1 MPNGP
6 PASLGKL
13 AARRAPVASPER
25 RTAAMSPV
33 TSIRQVHALAKQ
45 GTPRT
50 IAVACPHDE
59 DVLVSLDRAAAAGL
73 VRPLLFGRR
82 ARIESL
88 CQKLH
93 LDAFRPEIVEC
104 ADDADAVELA
114 VRKVRSG
121 EAQMLMKGLVST
133 GTFLKAI
140 LNKEFGLK
148 ERALLSHVA
157 IFETSDPARLVL
169 FTDVAMNIAPDLAQK
184 RQILDNAVGLAH
196 RLGIDWP
203 KVAVIAAVETVNPE
217 MPATLDAA
225 ALAKMADRGQ
235 IKGCVVDGPLALDNA
250 LSVEAARHKGIVSPV
265 AGMVDVLLLPDIE
278 AGNVLYKAIGLVGR
292 CPLAAII
299 VGASAPVVLTS
310 RADSD
315 ETKFN
320 SIALAAAI
328 S

>member
-1 MPNGP
+1 
-6 PASLGKL
+6 
-13 AARRAPVASPER
+13 
-25 RTAAMSPV
+25 MSPV

-45 GTPRT
+45 GSPRT
-50 IAVACPHDE
+50 IAVACPHDD
-59 DVLVSLDRAAAAGL
+59 DVLLSLDRAASAGM

-82 ARIESL
+82 AVIESL
-88 CQKLH
+88 CSALH
-93 LDAFRPEIVEC
+93 LDAFRPDIVEC
-104 ADDADAVELA
+104 ADDASAVELA
-114 VRKVRSG
+114 VRAVRGG

-133 GTFLKAI
+133 GTFLKGI
-140 LNKEFGLK
+140 LNKEFGL
-148 ERALLSHVA
+148 RDRPLLSHVA
-157 IFETSDPARLVL
+157 MFEAADPERLVI

-184 RQILDNAVGLAH
+184 VQILENAVGLAR
-196 RLGIDWP
+196 RLGIERP
-203 KVAVIAAVETVNPE
+203 KVAVIAAVETVNAE

-235 IKGCVVDGPLALDNA
+235 IKGCVVDGPLGLDNA

-265 AGMVDVLLLPDIE
+265 AGLADVLLLPDIE
-278 AGNVLYKAIGLVGR
+278 AGNVLYKAIGLVAK
-292 CPLAAII
+292 CPLAAVI